1 MTDSFDAIVV
11 GLGAM
16 GSAATYQ
23 LARRGLR
30 VAGFDAFPR
39 GHTRGSSHGRSRII
53 RQAYFESPEY
63 VPLVQRAYQLW
74 RELEQEADRPLLTM
88 TGGLMVGAP
97 TSGLVEGTLASAR
110 LHNLPCERLDAREVA
125 ERFPAYRLPEGLVAV
140 YEQEAGFLRP
150 EACVD
155 AHLVLA
161 NRRGAQLHESEA
173 VQTWSADAHG
183 VTVETATGRYAAE
196 RLVVTPGP
204 WGPSLLADLDLP
216 LTVLRIVNAHFQPAT
231 PNRFA
236 PERCPV
242 YLWEVPEG
250 VYYGFPALPG
260 EGMKIGRHDVGVP
273 CTADTIER
281 AVGDEEVELLRR
293 VLNRYMPGAG
303 GSTLAT
309 LTCMYTV
316 TPDWHFIVD
325 RHPRLDRVV
334 FGCGFSGHGFKFAS
348 AIGEV
353 LADLA
358 VDGTTRLPIGHL
370 SARRFGTGTGG
381 IGNAG

>member
-30 VAGFDAFPR
+30 VAGFDAFGR
-39 GHTRGSSHGRSRII
+39 GHTRGSSHGRSRLI

-74 RELEQEADRPLLTM
+74 RQLERDADRPLLTM
-88 TGGLMVGAP
+88 TGGLIIGAP
-97 TSGLVEGTLASAR
+97 TSSLVAGTLASAR
-110 LHNLPCERLDAREVA
+110 LHDLPCERLNAREVMA
-125 ERFPAYRLPEGLVAV
+125 RFPGYHLPDDLVAV
-140 YEQEAGFLRP
+140 YEPEAGFLRP
-150 EACVD
+150 EDCVD

-161 NRRGAQLHESEA
+161 SRLGAQLHESEPVA
-173 VQTWSADAHG
+173 TWSADAHG
-183 VTVETATGRYAAE
+183 VAVETATGRYAAE
-196 RLVVTPGP
+196 RLIVTPGP
-204 WGPSLLADLDLP
+204 WSPGLLADLHLP
-216 LTVLRIVNAHFQPAT
+216 LTVLRIVNAHFEPAAGDS
-231 PNRFA
+231 FG

-250 VYYGFPALPG
+250 IYYGFPALPG
-260 EGMKIGRHDVGVP
+260 EGVKIGRHDVGVP
-273 CTADTIER
+273 CTADTIDR
-281 AVGDEEVELLRR
+281 AVADDEVARLRA
-293 VLNRYMPGAG
+293 VLNRYLPGAG
-303 GSTLAT
+303 GRTLST

-316 TPDWHFIVD
+316 TPDWHFVVD

-353 LADLA
+353 LAELT
-358 VDGTTRLPIGHL
+358 VDGRTRLPIDFL
-370 SARRFGTGTGG
+370 SARRFARDP
-381 IGNAG
+381 AGVRDAR